1 MNNREKIFYALKKYY
16 GFDTLRGGQYEIITS
31 ILRGRDTFCLMPTG
45 GGKSLCYQ
53 IPAILFSGI
62 TIVIS
67 PLISLMKDQVDNLI
81 GSGIKGAYINST
93 QNLDTIKK
101 ILFEASIG
109 EYKIIY
115 VSPER
120 LESKIFFDMIKDI
133 NISQIAIDEAHCVSQ
148 WGHDFRK
155 SYIGI
160 SKFCDILKSKPVISA
175 FTATA
180 TLEVLEDS
188 IKLLGLRN
196 PYTYKGDINR
206 ENLRLAVLK
215 EVDKLEEL
223 KDIIRENEE
232 KSGIIYCSSRKEVD
246 MLHHYLK
253 DLGYNVGKYHGGL
266 SDDIKE
272 ENQEDFLYERIDII
286 VATNAFGMGID
297 KSNIRYIVHFTIPQN
312 IESYY
317 QEIGRGGRDGELC
330 KCYLFYSESDIS
342 RVEYIINKSS
352 AMNRREVQLRK
363 FQSMIDYC
371 NLNDC
376 YRKFIL
382 NYFGNERKLN
392 YCNNCGNC
400 LNDSEL
406 KDFTKET
413 QMILSTVFRTR
424 EKFGISV
431 LIDVLRG
438 FKGPKII
445 QNKLDKVTTYGI
457 MKEYGSGFIK
467 NLIKSLLEEEYVGLK
482 EGTYSMLKLNAR
494 SMKVLKGKEN
504 VMFKI
509 IDEDEPVLNEELFDK
524 LKQWRKMKAYKENI
538 RPYIIFSDAT
548 LTAIC
553 NTKPKSIEEL
563 MEIRGVGEKKIK
575 AYGDEILSLITQ

>member
-1 MNNREKIFYALKKYY
+1 
-16 GFDTLRGGQYEIITS
+16 
-31 ILRGRDTFCLMPTG
+31 
-45 GGKSLCYQ
+45 
-53 IPAILFSGI
+53 
-62 TIVIS
+62 
-67 PLISLMKDQVDNLI
+67 
-81 GSGIKGAYINST
+81 
-93 QNLDTIKK
+93 
-101 ILFEASIG
+101 
-109 EYKIIY
+109 
-115 VSPER
+115 
-120 LESKIFFDMIKDI
+120 
-133 NISQIAIDEAHCVSQ
+133 
-148 WGHDFRK
+148 
-155 SYIGI
+155 
-160 SKFCDILKSKPVISA
+160 
-175 FTATA
+175 
-180 TLEVLEDS
+180 
-188 IKLLGLRN
+188 
-196 PYTYKGDINR
+196 
-206 ENLRLAVLK
+206 
-215 EVDKLEEL
+215 
-223 KDIIRENEE
+223 
-232 KSGIIYCSSRKEVD
+232 
-246 MLHHYLK
+246 
-253 DLGYNVGKYHGGL
+253 
-266 SDDIKE
+266 
-272 ENQEDFLYERIDII
+272 
-286 VATNAFGMGID
+286 MGID

-445 QNKLDKVTTYGI
+445 QNKLDTVTTYGI

-467 NLIKSLLEEEYVGLK
+467 NLIKSLLEEGYVGLK